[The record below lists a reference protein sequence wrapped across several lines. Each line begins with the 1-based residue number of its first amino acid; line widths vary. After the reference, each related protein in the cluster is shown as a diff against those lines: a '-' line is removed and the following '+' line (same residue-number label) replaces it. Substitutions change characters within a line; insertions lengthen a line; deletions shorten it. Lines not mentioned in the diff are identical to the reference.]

1 MKRICKQCGKEFVL
15 TQDEIAFYQSKNLH
29 IPKRCE
35 ACRRENR
42 VSGKTGEQIQPRQ
55 VVRAYHGKEN
65 DRKKSWTAVAAVLIL
80 LAVVILGFR
89 MGFLPG
95 LDGGAA
101 QEQTVQTF
109 TGEVADI
116 SGPEDSE
123 GTLDVSGLENPK
135 STPDISEVENPK
147 GTSEILGPE
156 NPKST
161 PDISETENLKNPTK
175 IADDGKPLDDVL
187 LDDAVEEIEA
197 ASVSAVTYTY
207 NFRRAEYLQ
216 EHFEKHGAEFGY
228 ATAEEY
234 LAGANR
240 VIASADVLHKL
251 EAEDGDDVYYLEA
264 TNEFVIVSTDG
275 FLRTYFKPEDGKAYY
290 DRQ

>member
-1 MKRICKQCGKEFVL
+1 
-15 TQDEIAFYQSKNLH
+15 
-29 IPKRCE
+29 
-35 ACRRENR
+35 
-42 VSGKTGEQIQPRQ
+42 
-55 VVRAYHGKEN
+55 
-65 DRKKSWTAVAAVLIL
+65 
-80 LAVVILGFR
+80 

-95 LDGGAA
+95 QDGGAA
-101 QEQTVQTF
+101 QEQTVQT
-109 TGEVADI
+109 
-116 SGPEDSE
+116 
-123 GTLDVSGLENPK
+123 
-135 STPDISEVENPK
+135 
-147 GTSEILGPE
+147 
-156 NPKST
+156 
-161 PDISETENLKNPTK
+161 
-175 IADDGKPLDDVL
+175 
-187 LDDAVEEIEA
+187 
-197 ASVSAVTYTY
+197 VTYTY

-275 FLRTYFKPEDGKAYY
+275 FLRTYFKPEDGKTYY

>member
-42 VSGKTGEQIQPRQ
+42 ASGKTGKQIQPVAQDNSQ
-55 VVRAYHGKEN
+55 VVRAYHGGGN
-65 DRKKSWTAVAAVLIL
+65 GRKKSWAVIVAVLIL
-80 LAVVILGFR
+80 LAAVIIGSR
-89 MGFLPG
+89 MGFMPG
-95 LDGGAA
+95 QDGGTV
-101 QEQTVQTF
+101 QEQTVQMPA
-109 TGEVADI
+109 GERADI
-116 SGPEDSE
+116 AAAEEMSAEKPAAAE
-123 GTLDVSGLENPK
+123 L
-135 STPDISEVENPK
+135 STDEPAVEPAAAELS
-147 GTSEILGPE
+147 TSEPE
-156 NPKST
+156 AVVT
-161 PDISETENLKNPTK
+161 P
-175 IADDGKPLDDVL
+175 
-187 LDDAVEEIEA
+187 
-197 ASVSAVTYTY
+197 AVTYTY
-207 NFRRAEYLQ
+207 NFRKAEYLQ
-216 EHFEKHGAEFGY
+216 EHFAKHGAEFGY
-228 ATAEEY
+228 ASAEEY

-275 FLRTYFKPEDGKAYY
+275 FLRTYFKPEDGKAYF